1 MAIFK
6 VENISIKG
14 ISACVPKHEESNWDY
29 NALTEQEKKL
39 LIKTTGIVS
48 KRIANNTTTT
58 SDLCYTAAQEV
69 IKKTNSDI
77 NEIEILIFVSQSPD
91 YFLPASSIIIQDKLG
106 LPKSTIAFDVNLG
119 CSGYVYGLS
128 VIGSLLATT
137 KLKKALLLTGDVSSF
152 SVDKK
157 DKSTYPLFG
166 DAGAATLIEYNEKAT
181 PMYFNIQSDGA
192 GYKSIIIPDGG
203 IRNPLTPDSFKEYE
217 LTKGIVRSNRSLK
230 LNGEDIFNFSLR
242 EVPANIKKL
251 LEFAQF
257 DIVNIDY
264 FIMHQAN
271 KIMNEAIRKKLE
283 IPSEKV
289 PYSLEKYGNT
299 SSASIPLTIIDK
311 LSHPLSKGKNQLIL
325 SGFGVGLSWASVLLT
340 SENLIS
346 TSVID
351 YE

>member
-1 MAIFK
+1 MALFK
-6 VENISIKG
+6 IENISIKG
-14 ISACVPKHEESNWDY
+14 MSACVPKQEESNWDY

-39 LIKTTGIVS
+39 LIKTTGVVT
-48 KRIANNTTTT
+48 KRIANNSTTT
-58 SDLCYTAAQEV
+58 SDLCYTAAKEI
-69 IKKTNSDI
+69 IKKTNCDI

-91 YFLPASSIIIQDKLG
+91 YFLPATSIILQNKLG
-106 LPKSTIAFDVNLG
+106 LPKTTIAFDINLG

-152 SVDKK
+152 SVGKK

-166 DAGAATLIEYNEKAT
+166 DAGSATLVEYNEQAA

-192 GYKSIIIPDGG
+192 GFESIIIPDGG
-203 IRNPLTPDSFKEYE
+203 IRNPITPDSFKEYE
-217 LTKGIVRSNRSLK
+217 VTKGIVRSNRSLK

-242 EVPANIKKL
+242 EVPTNIINL

-257 DIVNIDY
+257 DIENTDY

-271 KIMNEAIRKKLE
+271 KLMNESIRKKLKFE
-283 IPSEKV
+283 SEKV
-289 PYSLEKYGNT
+289 PYSISKYGNT
-299 SSASIPLTIIDK
+299 SSASIPLTIISELNGK
-311 LSHPLSKGKNQLIL
+311 LKNHKSKLIL
-325 SGFGVGLSWASVLLT
+325 SGFGVGLSWGSALIT
-340 SENLIS
+340 TENLIC
-346 TSVID
+346 TDIIE